1 MLAFGEEQDDETSS
15 DNSDQKALCLSPDE
29 KKGFFFAKMK
39 LSVFDARDCRSYEDG
54 TDHMLDGPS
63 FQISLTQGYE
73 IDYFS
78 TCLLLIDKHR
88 KSPLLYTD
96 VVE

>member
-39 LSVFDARDCRSYEDG
+39 LSVFDARDRR
-54 TDHMLDGPS
+54 
-63 FQISLTQGYE
+63 
-73 IDYFS
+73 
-78 TCLLLIDKHR
+78 LL
-88 KSPLLYTD
+88 
-96 VVE
+96 